1 MIKNLDARFKLFL
14 MPHDLPSFLRELEK
28 SGELKRISHPVS
40 KNLEITEIA
49 DRVVKRAGPALLF
62 ENVVENPQIPVAI
75 GLYGSDS
82 RLALA
87 LHDSPQNIAGRIENL
102 IQTRPGGGLVNMAKM
117 GLSLL
122 PTALSVGQK
131 NVADGP
137 CKEEKLM
144 GEAADL
150 TQIPVLTCWPDDGGP
165 FITLPMVF
173 THNPNSGRRN
183 VGMYR
188 VQIYG
193 PREAGMHWQIHKVG
207 AAHAQNAAQM
217 GQKIEAAICL
227 GGDPCLP
234 FCAIAPLPEEIDE
247 MMFAGFLRGK
257 PVEMVACETI
267 NVKVPAACEYV
278 IEGTIDPTESRPE
291 GPFGDHTGYYTPV
304 EPYPI
309 FRVSAITRRKKPIYP
324 ATIVGIPPMEDA
336 YLGGA
341 VGTIFKPLI
350 KTQLPELVDMNL
362 PVEACFHNLAIVSI
376 KKRYP
381 HHAYKV
387 MHALWGLGQLMFS
400 KVIIVVDDDV
410 DVQNMSEVIWRVTN
424 NIDPMRDVQIV
435 KGPVDSLNHAAP
447 MAGFGSKMGIDATKK
462 WPSEGFS
469 REWPDVVKMDAATA
483 RKIDGIWGKLGLGDD
498 PGSPS
503 KDGHLRAKMP

>member
-1 MIKNLDARFKLFL
+1 MN
-14 MPHDLPSFLRELEK
+14 DLQTFIAELEK
-28 SGELKRISHPVS
+28 RGELKRIAHKVS
-40 KNLEITEIA
+40 AKLEITEIA
-49 DRVVKRAGPALLF
+49 DRVIKQAGPALLF
-62 ENVVENPQIPVAI
+62 ENVAEAPEVPLAI
-75 GLYGSDS
+75 GLYGNHA

-87 LHDSPQNIAGRIENL
+87 LHDKPENIADRIGGL
-102 IQTRPGGGLVNMAKM
+102 IQTVPPEGLLAKLQT
-117 GLSLL
+117 GLKLL
-122 PTALSVGQK
+122 PTLKSLGTKTVS
-131 NVADGP
+131 DGL
-137 CKEEKLM
+137 CKEIKLI
-144 GEAADL
+144 GEDADL
-150 TQIPVLTCWPDDGGP
+150 TKLPILTCWPDDGGP

-173 THNPNSGRRN
+173 THNPNTGRRN

-188 VQIYG
+188 VQIYDA
-193 PREAGMHWQIHKVG
+193 RTAGMHWQIHKVG
-207 AAHAQNAAQM
+207 AQHAREAAQNE
-217 GQKIEAAICL
+217 QKIEAAICL

-257 PVEMVACETI
+257 PVEMVRADS
-267 NVKVPAACEYV
+267 VDVMVPADCEYV
-278 IEGTIDPTESRPE
+278 IEGTIDPHEKRAE

-304 EPYPI
+304 EDYPV
-309 FRVSAITRRKKPIYP
+309 FRVSAITHRKKPVYP

-350 KTQLPELVDMNL
+350 KTQIPELVDMHL

-381 HHAYKV
+381 NHAYKI

-410 DVQNMSEVIWRVTN
+410 DVHNWSEVVWRMTN
-424 NIDPMRDVQIV
+424 NIDPARDVQIV

-447 MAGFGSKMGIDATKK
+447 MVGFGSKMGIDATRK
-462 WPSEGFS
+462 WPSEGHT
-469 REWPDVVKMDAATA
+469 REWPEVVKMDRTTAANVDA
-483 RKIDGIWGKLGLGDD
+483 MWSQLGLGDFV
-498 PGSPS
+498 PSPS
-503 KDGHLRAKMP
+503 IDGHIVAPQPK